1 MGRNYGGRAIYSGDE
16 VFIEAH
22 TGALVDVQGAAV
34 QARTTDWGDWQKL
47 VILKAGHGVAIMP
60 GDTIFLQA
68 HTGKMLDIEGD
79 TSSSVRARYALVG
92 AWQALIV
99 EKLADARRLKQTA
112 ADKFASG
119 IVLV

>member
-1 MGRNYGGRAIYSGDE
+1 
-16 VFIEAH
+16 
-22 TGALVDVQGAAV
+22 
-34 QARTTDWGDWQKL
+34 
-47 VILKAGHGVAIMP
+47 MP
-60 GDTIFLQA
+60 GDTIFLRA

-92 AWQALIV
+92 ARQALIV

-112 ADKFASG
+112 ADKAASG